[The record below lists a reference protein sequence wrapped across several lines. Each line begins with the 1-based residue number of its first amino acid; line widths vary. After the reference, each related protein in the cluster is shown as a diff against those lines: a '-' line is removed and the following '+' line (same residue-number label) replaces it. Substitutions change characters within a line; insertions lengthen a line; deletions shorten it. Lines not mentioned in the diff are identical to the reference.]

1 MIKKDFDFVIRVLR
15 NKDNNSFHLLSLKNL
30 INNFKNKWEDN
41 LGRRVA
47 DFYTNQYQNVLQY
60 TKRNERPKD
69 R

>member
-41 LGRRVA
+41 LGRGVA
-47 DFYTNQYQNVLQY
+47 DFYTNQQIGRAHV
-60 TKRNERPKD
+60 
-69 R
+69 